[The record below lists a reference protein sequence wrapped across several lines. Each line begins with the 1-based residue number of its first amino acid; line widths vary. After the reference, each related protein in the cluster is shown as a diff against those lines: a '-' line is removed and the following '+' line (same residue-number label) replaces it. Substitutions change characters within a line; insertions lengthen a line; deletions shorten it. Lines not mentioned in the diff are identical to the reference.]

1 MFCLVIKHC
10 KIILGEQFFHR
21 DTLETKLM
29 EYLNT
34 LIYQHKCC
42 DDRVE
47 KRNDESRIEFIKT
60 QPQLQGDDPACPN
73 YYRPQRK
80 CEGYVFTPVFL
91 STVGG
96 GLPHCML
103 GYPPR
108 RHPPGR
114 EPPLPQQT
122 TTAVDG
128 THPTGMH
135 SCGK

>member
-1 MFCLVIKHC
+1 MIKHC

-73 YYRPQRK
+73 YYRPQRS

-96 GLPHCML
+96 GGSASLHA
-103 GYPPR
+103 GIPPEET
-108 RHPPGR
+108 PPGTR
-114 EPPLPQQT
+114 TPRTPPP
-122 TTAVDG
+122 
-128 THPTGMH
+128 PPSS
-135 SCGK
+135 SCCGRYTSYWNAFLW

>member
-73 YYRPQRK
+73 YYRPQRS
-80 CEGYVFTPVFL
+80 CEGYVFTPVFM

-96 GLPHCML
+96 GVCLIACWDTPR
-103 GYPPR
+103 GDTPRDQNPP
-108 RHPPGR
+108 PPPADDYCCGR
-114 EPPLPQQT
+114 YTSYWNAFLW
-122 TTAVDG
+122 
-128 THPTGMH
+128 
-135 SCGK
+135 